1 MLFLLLLLRVYLT
14 SLLHTGGDVYLID
27 RFIVLA
33 SYLPCGSA
41 EDLDISNSTEL
52 MMEQSQIPVLQVGL
66 ELYVHSHIG
75 ESSLH

>member
-27 RFIVLA
+27 CFIVLA
-33 SYLPCGSA
+33 SYLPCGR